1 MSHIISHRGYT
12 FSGFKENTIH
22 ALKTG
27 LELSDGIEFDIR
39 LTRDKKL
46 IVFHDSTIKDK
57 KIMDLTFQEIISNVK
72 DIPLLENILDLY
84 IKNNK
89 LLNIELKDNN
99 TAILVEQLLLDKGFE
114 KYSNNILISS
124 FIENEYNLIK
134 NFNKALLTEK
144 PIIFDGNII
153 CDYSFY
159 NKNYKNIIGVYTPNN
174 KYVIKEFFDIGL
186 IVITDNPLMYPD

>member
-144 PIIFDGNII
+144 PILFDGNII